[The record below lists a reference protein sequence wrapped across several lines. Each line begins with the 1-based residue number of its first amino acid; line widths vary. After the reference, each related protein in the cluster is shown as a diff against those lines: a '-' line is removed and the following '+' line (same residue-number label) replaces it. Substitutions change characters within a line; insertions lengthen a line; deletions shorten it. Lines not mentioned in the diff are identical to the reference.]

1 MSAPDSH
8 THRSYSSYI
17 IERYTVKVNPVV
29 SQNEIIKALNEA
41 KSLKELQHINKLKA
55 QFEVSGDPADIERI
69 LELIKELAN
78 K

>member
-29 SQNEIIKALNEA
+29 NQNEIIKALNEA
-41 KSLKELQHINKLKA
+41 NSLKELQHINKLKA